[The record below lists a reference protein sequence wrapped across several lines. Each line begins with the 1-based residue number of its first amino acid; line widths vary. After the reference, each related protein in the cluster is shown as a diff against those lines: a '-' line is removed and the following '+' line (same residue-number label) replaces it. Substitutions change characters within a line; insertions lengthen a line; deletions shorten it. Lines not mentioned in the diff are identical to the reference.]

1 MSIII
6 MNELTLYQFIQ
17 KKIVYLTDRSSEN
30 ELLLP
35 LLEEY
40 KYLLNKIQ
48 ERSHSGLHSLE
59 SYLSQCSDP
68 KIHRELEK
76 VRSLKISTV

>member
-6 MNELTLYQFIQ
+6 MNELTLYQLIQ
-17 KKIVYLTDRSSEN
+17 KKVVYLTDRSSEN

-40 KYLLNKIQ
+40 KYLLRKLQ
-48 ERSHSGLHSLE
+48 DRSRSGIHSLE
-59 SYLSQCSDP
+59 TYLSQCSDP
-68 KIHRELEK
+68 RVRRELEK
-76 VRSLKISTV
+76 VQSLHL

>member
-1 MSIII
+1 
-6 MNELTLYQFIQ
+6 MNELTLYQLIQ

-40 KYLLNKIQ
+40 KYLLKKLQ
-48 ERSHSGLHSLE
+48 DRSHSGLHSLE
-59 SYLSQCSDP
+59 SYLSQCSP
-68 KIHRELEK
+68 QVRRELEK
-76 VRSLKISTV
+76 VQSLKLSTV

>member
-1 MSIII
+1 
-6 MNELTLYQFIQ
+6 MNDLTLYQLIH

-40 KYLLNKIQ
+40 KYLLRKIQ
-48 ERSHSGLHSLE
+48 DRSHSGLHSLE
-59 SYLSQCSDP
+59 SYLSQCSDSQVR
-68 KIHRELEK
+68 RELEK
-76 VRSLKISTV
+76 VQSLKLSTV